1 MKGIVLIPFQ
11 TTSGKV
17 YEINDIIDIDK
28 FNDVDISY
36 LVKII
41 DNKPSTTQIL
51 NNNKTIE
58 LESNDKD
65 LEKTK
70 DDNEVSTI
78 ESNDKDLELSVN
90 KINKKSKK

>member
-41 DNKPSTTQIL
+41 DNKPNTTKIL

-65 LEKTK
+65 SEKTK
-70 DDNEVSTI
+70 DDVEASTL
-78 ESNDKDLELSVN
+78 EGNDKDLELSVN